1 MRAKRGI
8 SVNVV
13 SPGLVETPL
22 SSHLLASEQSRK
34 ISEEMHPVGKIG
46 NPDDIASVAE
56 WLVTS
61 APEWMT
67 GDIISVDGG
76 LTNLK

>member
-1 MRAKRGI
+1 
-8 SVNVV
+8 
-13 SPGLVETPL
+13 
-22 SSHLLASEQSRK
+22 
-34 ISEEMHPVGKIG
+34 MHPVGNIG
-46 NPDDIASVAE
+46 NADDIASVAE
-56 WLVTS
+56 WLIGS